1 MELEIDNLKSE
12 IQGDFAKQ
20 NRPNYSTIRPFNLIV
35 TFLQKPLKRAI
46 ISCFWTLYMYSSVI
60 KGRCVMPNTVEQSRT
75 VQVPVT
81 PGSCGVNI
89 QIFNP
94 ASYASV
100 APSSSY
106 SNNFLPSYPQNYYT
120 QNFTQPPPVVPAAT
134 PTQPQTTHT
143 AESKKTEKREIVQL
157 TDTYIKNL
165 ETALNNQNSQVRLM
179 AAKEVLARLQEDP
192 SRKDD
197 PALNALVNKM
207 LQDPYA
213 PVKMIAMSAIESR
226 IASGDDTSIKILQN
240 IQKQKTANGEDSL
253 QAHHALL
260 QMSAKTT
267 QKEFEAKEKPQKTK
281 KQGEK

>member
-1 MELEIDNLKSE
+1 
-12 IQGDFAKQ
+12 
-20 NRPNYSTIRPFNLIV
+20 
-35 TFLQKPLKRAI
+35 
-46 ISCFWTLYMYSSVI
+46 
-60 KGRCVMPNTVEQSRT
+60 MPNTVEQPKT
-75 VQVPVT
+75 GPIPVT
-81 PGSCGVNI
+81 TGNCGVNI

-94 ASYASV
+94 TSYAPATPATSCNTN
-100 APSSSY
+100 Y
-106 SNNFLPSYPQNYYT
+106 SPSYPQNYYT
-120 QNFTQPPPVVPAAT
+120 QNFTQPPPAVPAAV
-134 PTQPQTTHT
+134 PAQPQATPA
-143 AESKKTEKREIVQL
+143 AEGKKTEKREIVQL

-179 AAKEVLARLQEDP
+179 GAKEVLARLQED
-192 SRKDD
+192 SGRKDD

-207 LQDPYA
+207 LQDPYT
-213 PVKMIAMSAIESR
+213 PVKMLAMSAIESR
-226 IASGDDTSIKILQN
+226 SASGDDTSIKILQN